1 MKRDIQLY
9 YKMEYDP
16 LTLFKIK
23 NADLR
28 NSKIVVEHRMY
39 RGDAVW
45 KTFVSSFIAGN
56 SHILF
61 DTNTIINK
69 DFQGF
74 ILMYYDTVAEKDI
87 IVTDPD
93 SIITKLSE

>member
-28 NSKIVVEHRMY
+28 NSKIVVEHKIGR
-39 RGDAVW
+39 AHV
-45 KTFVSSFIAGN
+45 
-56 SHILF
+56 
-61 DTNTIINK
+61 
-69 DFQGF
+69 
-74 ILMYYDTVAEKDI
+74 
-87 IVTDPD
+87 
-93 SIITKLSE
+93 